1 MKKKLSPSMM
11 CADIFE
17 LDECI
22 RTFERCGVDML
33 HIDVMDGHFVPN
45 YTLGTDYIK
54 ALKEKTKIPLDIH
67 LMIDEPEN
75 KLDWFA
81 FGEGDTVSVHTEST
95 KHIHKALYNIRSRGA
110 KAFAAV
116 NPGTGTESLSDVA
129 DLLSGVLVMTV
140 DPGFAGQ
147 RMTARSLLKI
157 EKTRKWLDSIGLND
171 AEIEVDGNV
180 SFENAEKMALAGAN
194 IFVAGT
200 SSVFNKNMAAE
211 SAIALLREKIGY
223 TEKAL

>member
-33 HIDVMDGHFVPN
+33 HIDVMDGRFVPN

-75 KLDWFA
+75 KLGWF
-81 FGEGDTVSVHTEST
+81 T
-95 KHIHKALYNIRSRGA
+95 IPILY
-110 KAFAAV
+110 
-116 NPGTGTESLSDVA
+116 E
-129 DLLSGVLVMTV
+129 LLLLQKCFCGNKV
-140 DPGFAGQ
+140 D
-147 RMTARSLLKI
+147 I
-157 EKTRKWLDSIGLND
+157 I
-171 AEIEVDGNV
+171 
-180 SFENAEKMALAGAN
+180 
-194 IFVAGT
+194 
-200 SSVFNKNMAAE
+200 
-211 SAIALLREKIGY
+211 
-223 TEKAL
+223 TEKSG